1 MKIGLGRTLAA
12 ALVCTGALLLPHAA
26 AAQQK
31 VAFVDPQE
39 VVASSNEGKQ
49 IRDRLE
55 AIQKEKQSSL
65 DAREKEFTTAQ
76 QEFQSQ
82 LSILTPEK
90 LEERQ
95 LELQR
100 LKGRLQ
106 RDAETAQEELL
117 LERQR
122 LLGPLL
128 RRVENII
135 REVGKEDGYTI
146 ILQPHQGIVYF
157 DDGVNITKKVI
168 ERINKK

>member
-1 MKIGLGRTLAA
+1 MKIGLVRAMVVALA
-12 ALVCTGALLLPHAA
+12 CGGALLLPRVS

-55 AIQKEKQSSL
+55 AIQKEKQSAL
-65 DAREKEFTTAQ
+65 DTREKEFTTAQ

-128 RRVENII
+128 RRVEGVI
-135 REVGKEDGYTI
+135 RDVGKEEGYTVI
-146 ILQPHQGIVYF
+146 MQPHQGIVYF
-157 DDGVNITKKVI
+157 DDGVNITKQVI
-168 ERINKK
+168 DRINKK